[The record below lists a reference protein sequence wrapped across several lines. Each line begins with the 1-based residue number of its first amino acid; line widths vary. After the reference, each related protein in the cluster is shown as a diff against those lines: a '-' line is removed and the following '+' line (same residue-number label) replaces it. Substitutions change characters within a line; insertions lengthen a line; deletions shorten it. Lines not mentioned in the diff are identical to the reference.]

1 VRVCTASALVPIRH
15 RNFIHQTD
23 PPKSKENFITFQ
35 QPVYVKVQKAHPN
48 VSKPISSTRTG
59 RLGHGHVVGF
69 AGMGEDISCGM
80 PREVLTS
87 ERNWG

>member
-1 VRVCTASALVPIRH
+1 MHGFCPGSNKASQLHSSNR
-15 RNFIHQTD
+15 